1 MASIQDLHITAAILA
16 NGAVKILYAGLDAAK
31 AQEFYSRAGT
41 DVLEVGVIS
50 HPQAVFPRRPNE
62 EARLAK
68 ESAEAAEAR
77 AQRERDKLAI
87 LAEAKEAQAKALASD
102 AKAMRDAL
110 AAQLRKSD
118 VASGGT

>member
-41 DVLEVGVIS
+41 EVSEVGVIS
-50 HPQAVFPRRPNE
+50 HPQPVFPRRPAE

-68 ESAEAAEAR
+68 ESSEASEAR

-87 LAEAKEAQAKALASD
+87 LAEAKENLAKAMASE
-102 AKAMRDAL
+102 AKAMRELL
-110 AAQLRKSD
+110 AQSNKSD
-118 VASGGT
+118 VAS